1 MRLLLGAGHV
11 DRSRLQVQ
19 VLNRFWIRWVSGPMG
34 YLLEMFLWHLTQLSL
49 GVRAG
54 DVGLEVS
61 LQVAAEPPG
70 FSELRFTH

>member
-1 MRLLLGAGHV
+1 
-11 DRSRLQVQ
+11 
-19 VLNRFWIRWVSGPMG
+19 MG
-34 YLLEMFLWHLTQLSL
+34 YLLEMFLWHWTQLSL